1 MKNVF
6 LAVVVLACTLALIG
20 LANKGLAKMG
30 DVAAGPQYYSW
41 YINYDILHV
50 YPEEYLIESESGE
63 IWVQL
68 NSLREFTDYMEE
80 LSVRIVGIDVLVDG
94 TDMIPKG
101 PYNSDSEPFYLTE
114 IAYWQEVEPNIY
126 FAVRDTCAMVIYS
139 DDPNDQWDLKVI
151 WR

>member
-6 LAVVVLACTLALIG
+6 LAIVLLACTLALIG
-20 LANKGLAKMG
+20 LVNKGLAKMG

-50 YPEEYLIESESGE
+50 YPEEYLIESESGQ
-63 IWVQL
+63 IWAHL
-68 NSLREFTDYMEE
+68 HNLRDFSDWMEE
-80 LSVRIVGIDVLVDG
+80 PSIRIVAIDVLVDG
-94 TDMIPKG
+94 TDMVPMG

-114 IAYWQEVEPNIY
+114 IAYWQEVQPNRY
-126 FAVRDTCAMVIYS
+126 LAVRDTCATIIYN
-139 DDPNDQWDLKVI
+139 PAEQYQWDLKVT